1 MADISIKKLNES
13 FIEISAPEDITYN
26 IYSRYSE
33 YVAGYQFSPRYK
45 TLRIWDGKHHSFNMR
60 SGLLPIGLAKD
71 LILWATNQGITFELE
86 RI

>member
-13 FIEISAPEDITYN
+13 FIEISAPEDISYN

-33 YVAGYQFSPRYK
+33 YVAGYIWQTKYK
-45 TLRIWDGKHHSFNMR
+45 LKIWDGKHHSFNMR
-60 SGLLPIGLAKD
+60 SGVLPIGLAKD
-71 LILWATNQGITFELE
+71 LILWATNQGTTFELE